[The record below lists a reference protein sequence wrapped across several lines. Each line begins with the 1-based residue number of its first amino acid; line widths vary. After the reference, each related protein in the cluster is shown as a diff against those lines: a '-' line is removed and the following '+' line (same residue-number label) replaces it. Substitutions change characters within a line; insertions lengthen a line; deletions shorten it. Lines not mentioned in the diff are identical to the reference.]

1 MLTLSDM
8 RDKGQLD
15 EKGVTRLMEPAP
27 PEAAHVLAV
36 WHMVGGQLSWQEVL
50 VAAEFHE
57 GDAELLVEGL
67 MGIRDE
73 VRRWKAEQGK
83 G

>member
-1 MLTLSDM
+1 MLTLTDM
-8 RDKGQLD
+8 RAKGQIDDKG
-15 EKGVTRLMEPAP
+15 VARLMEPAP

-36 WHMVGGQLSWQEVL
+36 WHMVGGQLNWQEVL
-50 VAAEFHE
+50 VAAEIHD
-57 GDAELLVEGL
+57 GDCELLVEGL
-67 MGIRDE
+67 MAIRDE